1 MVCNGL
7 LQITEMPKL
16 TTRAKKLASRL
27 KQENKTRTWRE
38 ISEQDYGGRI
48 HFSVLNRIANTGGA
62 YIPTDKAAQFLLG
75 IYKPRRIT
83 PKTIANTEA
92 GQSWTLYIRGLV
104 KSIRTPTPKELIR
117 RKG

>member
-1 MVCNGL
+1 MSNAS
-7 LQITEMPKL
+7 
-16 TTRAKKLASRL
+16 AKARKLAREL
-27 KQENKTRTWRE
+27 LRKNATRTWRE

-104 KSIRTPTPKELIR
+104 KSIRTQTPKELAR
-117 RKG
+117 RKQ

>member
-1 MVCNGL
+1 MS
-7 LQITEMPKL
+7 KAS
-16 TTRAKKLASRL
+16 AKARKLAREL
-27 KQENKTRTWRE
+27 LRKARTRGWRE

-62 YIPTDKAAQFLLG
+62 YLPTDKAQLYLLG
-75 IYKPRRIT
+75 LYKPRRIT

-104 KSIRTPTPKELIR
+104 KSIRTPTPKELAR
-117 RKG
+117 RKQ